1 MNSESFITQYRYKA
15 LAVAGVAIVILLNRL
30 LGHALMHAMQQ
41 PVFLFE
47 QTETVYRLFLAS
59 GIPQFVTGNA
69 FVSIAFDVALFVLPL
84 AFVFTLRR
92 GFAIAFS
99 VLLLIY
105 FFTYNLVTGHH
116 YHGLAGAILIT
127 IPFWTKNPTRFELLW
142 QACRYYLLYIFSSAA
157 LWKILRGSV
166 FYKEQMSNILKAQ
179 QLDLLLQQ
187 PDSFRAQAAQY
198 LIANPDIA
206 HAVLIINVV
215 VQLCFL
221 VGFFTRRADSILFIL
236 LIVFCAANYFVM
248 NIVSAELLIL
258 NLTLLNWDKIQS
270 RFPKKWFF

>member
-1 MNSESFITQYRYKA
+1 MNSESFLRQYRYKA
-15 LAVAGVAIVILLNRL
+15 LAVAGVAIVILLNRFF
-30 LGHALMHAMQQ
+30 GHALMYAMHQ

-47 QTETVYRLFLAS
+47 QKEAAYRLFLAS
-59 GIPQFVTGNA
+59 GLAQFITNNPLISIVFDIALFAMPIA
-69 FVSIAFDVALFVLPL
+69 FVL
-84 AFVFTLRR
+84 TLKR

-105 FFTYNLVTGHH
+105 FVTYNLVTGHH
-116 YHGLAGAILIT
+116 YHGLVGLILIT
-127 IPFWTKNPTRFELLW
+127 IPFWTNNQIRFELLW

-206 HAVLIINVV
+206 HTVLVVNVV
-215 VQLCFL
+215 VQLIFL
-221 VGFFTRRADSILFIL
+221 IGFFTRKADSFLFVL

-258 NLTLLNWDKIQS
+258 NLTLLNWDKIEA
-270 RFPKKWFF
+270 WFSNSQVS

>member
-1 MNSESFITQYRYKA
+1 MNSESFLRQYRYKA
-15 LAVAGVAIVILLNRL
+15 LAVAGVAIIILLYRFF
-30 LGHALMHAMQQ
+30 GHALMYAMHQ

-47 QTETVYRLFLAS
+47 QKEAAYRLFLAS
-59 GIPQFVTGNA
+59 GLAQFITSNTI
-69 FVSIAFDVALFVLPL
+69 VSIVFDIALFAMPL
-84 AFVFTLRR
+84 AFVLTLKR

-105 FFTYNLVTGHH
+105 FVTYNLVIGHH

-127 IPFWTKNPTRFELLW
+127 IPFWTKNQTRFELLW

-187 PDSFRAQAAQY
+187 PDSLRAQVAQY
-198 LIANPDIA
+198 LIANPDIS
-206 HAVLIINVV
+206 HVVLVVNVV
-215 VQLCFL
+215 VQLIFL
-221 VGFFTRRADSILFIL
+221 IGFFTRRADSFLFVL

-258 NLTLLNWDKIQS
+258 NLTLLNWDKIEA
-270 RFPKKWFF
+270 WFSNTQVS